1 MIILK
6 NIDLFK
12 TLLKIN
18 AVTFGGGYTIVPII
32 RDEFVKNKKI
42 IDDDEMMKIIAL
54 AQSCPG
60 AMAINTSIL
69 LGYRINKTKGAI
81 ASVLAATLPCLV
93 IISIVSLIYNKIHDN
108 PFINMML
115 ISMSGAISAI
125 LLLTVVD
132 LAKSNLKKDKA
143 LGIGIMILAFVMG
156 FVFNINVAIILLAC
170 ACIGVMYSKIVGGK
184 YDFD

>member
-132 LAKSNLKKDKA
+132 LAKSNLKKRQSTWNWNND
-143 LGIGIMILAFVMG
+143 LSICNGI
-156 FVFNINVAIILLAC
+156 
-170 ACIGVMYSKIVGGK
+170 CI
-184 YDFD
+184 

>member
-1 MIILK
+1 MNNLE
-6 NIDLFK
+6 LFT

-32 RDEFVKNKKI
+32 RDEFVKKLKI
-42 IDDDEMMKIIAL
+42 IDDDEMLKIIAL

-69 LGYRINKTKGAI
+69 LGYRINKKKGAI
-81 ASVLAATLPCLV
+81 VSVLAAAIPCLV
-93 IISIVSLIYNKIHDN
+93 IITLVSFIYKKIHDN
-108 PFINMML
+108 PLINMIL

-132 LAKSNLKKDKA
+132 LAKSNLKSDRVF
-143 LGIGIMILAFVMG
+143 GVCIMILAFVLG
-156 FVFNINVAIILLAC
+156 FFFGVNIAIILLLC
-170 ACIGVMYSKIVGGK
+170 ACLGVMYSKIVGEK
-184 YDFD
+184 YDIR

>member
-132 LAKSNLKKDKA
+132 LAKSNLKKDRA

-156 FVFNINVAIILLAC
+156 FVFNINVA
-170 ACIGVMYSKIVGGK
+170 
-184 YDFD
+184 

>member
-1 MIILK
+1 MK

-69 LGYRINKTKGAI
+69 LGYRINKTKEQLQVYLQRLFRAW
-81 ASVLAATLPCLV
+81 
-93 IISIVSLIYNKIHDN
+93 
-108 PFINMML
+108 
-115 ISMSGAISAI
+115 
-125 LLLTVVD
+125 LLFRL
-132 LAKSNLKKDKA
+132 
-143 LGIGIMILAFVMG
+143 
-156 FVFNINVAIILLAC
+156 
-170 ACIGVMYSKIVGGK
+170 
-184 YDFD
+184 